1 MSGGK
6 PMSVSET
13 LGGLCVVGFFLLF
26 VQPLKAQDLDAQTKA
41 LRAISAFA
49 AETCG
54 NPVAFEGTST
64 NLELSGDIKAQLQ
77 GLVAQVAAVGM
88 TGAGKYKSD
97 AFKNVLHEQLAE
109 ALKDNATCRLKVFEL
124 LQQKMVPQH

>member
-1 MSGGK
+1 MR
-6 PMSVSET
+6 VCET
-13 LGGLCVVGFFLLF
+13 LRWLSAIGFSLLF
-26 VQPLKAQDLDAQTKA
+26 IQPLKAQDLEGQTKA

-54 NPVAFEGTST
+54 DHLALEGQATH
-64 NLELSGDIKAQLQ
+64 LELSGEVKAQLQ
-77 GLVAQVAAVGM
+77 GLVTRVADLGM

-109 ALKDNATCRLKVFEL
+109 ALKDNANCKLKVFEL
-124 LQQKMVPQH
+124 LQEKMVPQR

>member
-1 MSGGK
+1 MSAR
-6 PMSVSET
+6 ET
-13 LGGLCVVGFFLLF
+13 LGWLSAIGFSLLF
-26 VQPLKAQDLDAQTKA
+26 IQPLEAQDLEAQTKA

-54 NPVAFEGTST
+54 NSLALEGTAT
-64 NLELSGDIKAQLQ
+64 NLELSGDVKAQLQ
-77 GLVAQVAAVGM
+77 GLVARVADLGM

-109 ALKDNATCRLKVFEL
+109 ALKDNATCKLKVFEL
-124 LQQKMVPQH
+124 LQEKMVLQQR